1 MTQISSIVELAESIA
16 AQHGIDSR
24 TAAREVVTV
33 HVDQIAD
40 DPEFWNADSATL
52 TPAGV
57 EVVTAAIAASYA
69 QSLHGTD
76 AQRLLD
82 DIAAAAAAIETFQGK
97 VSEYTDDRDELIRAA
112 LRTELRRA
120 DIAAA
125 AGVKEARLYQIRD
138 GRR

>member
-1 MTQISSIVELAESIA
+1 MTRIEDLAQNIA
-16 AQHGIDSR
+16 ETHGIDSHD
-24 TAAREVVTV
+24 AAVDVVRV

-40 DPEFWNADSATL
+40 DPDLWDAEQNQLTESGADVIT
-52 TPAGV
+52 
-57 EVVTAAIAASYA
+57 EAIAAAYERN
-69 QSLHGTD
+69 LNGTV

-82 DIAAAAAAIETFQGK
+82 DIAEAAAAIEALETK
-97 VSEYTDDRDELIRAA
+97 VAEYTADRDELIRAA
-112 LRTELRRA
+112 LKTELRRA